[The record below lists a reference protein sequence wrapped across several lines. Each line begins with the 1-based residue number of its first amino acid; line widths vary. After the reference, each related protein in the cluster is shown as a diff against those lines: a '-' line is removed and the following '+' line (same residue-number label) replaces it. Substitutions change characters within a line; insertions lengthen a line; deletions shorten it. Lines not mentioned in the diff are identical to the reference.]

1 MVAEAQKKGNERNLK
16 VHRDAKKKC
25 IAMYPCIAENH
36 RRVALQTHRDA
47 QYQVEDSGSPPRTQR
62 CRISVLILRVNG
74 P

>member
-1 MVAEAQKKGNERNLK
+1 MHSSMVAEAQKKGNERNLK

-47 QYQVEDSGSPPRTQR
+47 QYQVVFFPFDSSLNEK
-62 CRISVLILRVNG
+62 C
-74 P
+74 

>member
-1 MVAEAQKKGNERNLK
+1 MVAEAQKKGNAGNLK

-47 QYQVEDSGSPPRTQR
+47 QYQVDEKGEVFELLQMAT
-62 CRISVLILRVNG
+62 
-74 P
+74 

>member
-25 IAMYPCIAENH
+25 IAMSPCIAENH

-47 QYQVEDSGSPPRTQR
+47 QYQVGFRLY
-62 CRISVLILRVNG
+62 CAM
-74 P
+74 

>member
-25 IAMYPCIAENH
+25 IAMSPCIAENH

-47 QYQVEDSGSPPRTQR
+47 F
-62 CRISVLILRVNG
+62 VNINYWTNTL
-74 P
+74 

>member
-25 IAMYPCIAENH
+25 IAMSPCIAENH

-47 QYQVEDSGSPPRTQR
+47 QYQVDGS
-62 CRISVLILRVNG
+62 
-74 P
+74 